1 LYCKKYFF
9 CFSFI
14 EKMDKVG
21 AYCEDTTI
29 TPPFPAISVEMP
41 SKRRHGLR
49 TILGP
54 EPSDPTGMSIV
65 ATSATA
71 VRVGEVTEGGDEDG
85 DDRLDV

>member
-1 LYCKKYFF
+1 
-9 CFSFI
+9 
-14 EKMDKVG
+14 MDKVG